1 MTDLYPL
8 AIILTPIA
16 LLGLAYVVREYR
28 RAMDQFELAGRGVPF
43 RYNQE
48 ARHD

>member
-16 LLGLAYVVREYR
+16 LLCLAYVVREYR
-28 RAMDQFELAGRGVPF
+28 RAMDQFELAGRGVPHWS
-43 RYNQE
+43 E
-48 ARHD
+48 AE

>member
-1 MTDLYPL
+1 MIPL
-8 AIILTPIA
+8 AIILTA
-16 LLGLAYVVREYR
+16 LALTYVVREYR